1 MAYVKELPVRLGA
14 VGQPE
19 AKAAAGKWL
28 EPDALWVVIVGRAAD
43 IEPQLAKTGLPYE
56 RIDFKAPISYAARAR
71 LRRQQERETH
81 PVLPAPK

>member
-1 MAYVKELPVRLGA
+1 M
-14 VGQPE
+14 
-19 AKAAAGKWL
+19 AAARR
-28 EPDALWVVIVGRAAD
+28 AVVVIVGRGAD
-43 IEPQLAKTGLPYE
+43 IEPLVAGSGLPYE